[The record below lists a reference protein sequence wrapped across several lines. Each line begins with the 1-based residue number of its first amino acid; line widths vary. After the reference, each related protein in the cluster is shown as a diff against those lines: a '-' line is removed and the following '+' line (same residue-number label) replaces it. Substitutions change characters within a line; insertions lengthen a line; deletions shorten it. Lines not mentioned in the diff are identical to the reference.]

1 MKDSSPARI
10 AGHRCSARRSI
21 VLRYHKAGRTGL
33 GAADLASA
41 SLREGARIFPF
52 MEHRGVPIYIL
63 DETTFTATHTF
74 EDSLAAVSLAHCR
87 SLGYKKILFSSGGNL
102 GTALAA
108 YARKSRLRAWSF
120 NPLDNMPVLDRG
132 IFSQPGICLVGV
144 AETQKTREMMLALR
158 ERVRRS
164 LGYDPLVPK
173 LEWRFAAFGHRAL
186 FIQEFM
192 KAEKLAFAAIG
203 QTISAGFGLLAI
215 FRVLRELGAPMPAF
229 LGVQQAANAYMYERW
244 SGKRAPRD
252 TRLLLPTLFDRDPD
266 RTFGTYREIARTV
279 QESAGAIT
287 TVSEAEFR
295 RYISAKVLRALAKK
309 GLKITMRHGEPLAK
323 SGLTA
328 LAGAMK
334 AIESDIL
341 RPGPVLVC
349 MTDGAQPL
357 GKPARP
363 QAVIRAGRD
372 IKCLAERF
380 LADA

>member
-1 MKDSSPARI
+1 
-10 AGHRCSARRSI
+10 
-21 VLRYHKAGRTGL
+21 
-33 GAADLASA
+33 
-41 SLREGARIFPF
+41 
-52 MEHRGVPIYIL
+52 
-63 DETTFTATHTF
+63 
-74 EDSLAAVSLAHCR
+74 
-87 SLGYKKILFSSGGNL
+87 
-102 GTALAA
+102 
-108 YARKSRLRAWSF
+108 
-120 NPLDNMPVLDRG
+120 
-132 IFSQPGICLVGV
+132 
-144 AETQKTREMMLALR
+144 
-158 ERVRRS
+158 
-164 LGYDPLVPK
+164 
-173 LEWRFAAFGHRAL
+173 
-186 FIQEFM
+186 
-192 KAEKLAFAAIG
+192 
-203 QTISAGFGLLAI
+203 
-215 FRVLRELGAPMPAF
+215 MPAF

-252 TRLLLPTLFDRDPD
+252 TRLLIPTLFDRDPD

-357 GKPARP
+357 CKPARP